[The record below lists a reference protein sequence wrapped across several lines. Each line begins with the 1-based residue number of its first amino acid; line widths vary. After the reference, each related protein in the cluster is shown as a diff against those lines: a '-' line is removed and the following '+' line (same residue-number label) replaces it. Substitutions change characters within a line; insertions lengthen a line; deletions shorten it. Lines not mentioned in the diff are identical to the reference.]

1 MSIMNQ
7 DLVLFPIVLS
17 GALTAGAGVLRYPVP
32 FAAEV
37 VQVDLHVNTAPT
49 GADLILDV
57 NKNGTSVW
65 AADQTKR
72 VKVLATQNA
81 ATPVKVTPGVV
92 NGTNV
97 PGIPVPSAT
106 PVATFAAG
114 DYITVDVDQIG
125 STVAGSNAVL
135 VLTLRRK

>member
-1 MSIMNQ
+1 MNQ
-7 DLVLFPIVLS
+7 DLVVFPVVLA
-17 GALTAGAGVLRYPVP
+17 GALTAGAGVLRYPLP

-49 GADLILDV
+49 GADLILDI
-57 NKNGTSVW
+57 NKNGTTVFT
-65 AADQTKR
+65 DQSKR
-72 VKVLATQNA
+72 PKVLATTFA
-81 ATPVKVTPGVV
+81 ATPVKVTPGVAA
-92 NGTNV
+92 GANV

-135 VLTLRRK
+135 LLTLRRK

>member
-1 MSIMNQ
+1 MNQ
-7 DLVLFPIVLS
+7 DLVVYPIVVA
-17 GALTAGAGVLRYPVP
+17 GALTATAGVVRYPVP
-32 FAAEV
+32 FAAEL
-37 VQVDLHVNTAPT
+37 VQADLHVNTAPT
-49 GADLILDV
+49 GADILVDV
-57 NKNGTSVW
+57 NKNGTTVFT
-65 AADQTKR
+65 DQTKR
-72 VKVLATQNA
+72 LKVVAATNA
-81 ATPVKVTPGVV
+81 ATPAKVTPGVV

-125 STVAGSNAVL
+125 SGTAGSNATI